1 MSGLVRE
8 KVEVDD
14 SPKDRDSVYIRVS
27 FPFKSYTGAEGISA
41 DEKRPGHF
49 HSTAPCSIVSLKTEK
64 ALKGVGLVPSSQGGR
79 GLRRKTGI
87 RREGSDHWKVPSFL
101 FK

>member
-27 FPFKSYTGAEGISA
+27 FPFKSYTGA
-41 DEKRPGHF
+41 
-49 HSTAPCSIVSLKTEK
+49 
-64 ALKGVGLVPSSQGGR
+64 
-79 GLRRKTGI
+79 
-87 RREGSDHWKVPSFL
+87 
-101 FK
+101 